1 MLDAIKLMISKSPIR
16 SNQRLLKF
24 AKCVWVIAKQ
34 LLKRKVPGFK
44 MFQKSEEKIDG
55 FKGVALMGSFPQLFY
70 GNKTINT
77 QVFKVY
83 GS

>member
-1 MLDAIKLMISKSPIR
+1 
-16 SNQRLLKF
+16 
-24 AKCVWVIAKQ
+24 
-34 LLKRKVPGFK
+34 

-55 FKGVALMGSFPQLFY
+55 FKGVALMGSFPKLFY

-77 QVFKVY
+77 QVFKVC